1 MGNINVDSSFI
12 MTMGDSLVSQYA
24 ELRREMVEQIARHAQ
39 MAARE
44 TGKAALSEKVMEVMK
59 VVPRHE
65 FVPVELRA
73 FAYTDSPL
81 PIGYDK
87 TISQPFIVALMTD
100 LLDLQPTDRVLD
112 IGTGLGYQAAILA
125 KLVDC
130 VYTVEIL
137 EELADGARR
146 RLSEQGSI
154 NVELLVGDGSR
165 GWSEHAPFDK
175 ILVAAAPDLIPTPL
189 LAQLKPGG
197 RMVIPAGIEDAQ
209 QLMLVRKNEKGQL
222 DVEEILPVRFSSLV
236 VSH

>member
-1 MGNINVDSSFI
+1 MSTSDSI
-12 MTMGDSLVSQYA
+12 VTQYA

-39 MAARE
+39 LAAHE
-44 TGKAALSEKVMEVMK
+44 TGKVALSEHVMEAIK
-59 VVPRHE
+59 AVPRHE

-73 FAYTDSPL
+73 FAYSDSPL

-100 LLDLQPTDRVLD
+100 LLDLKPEDRVLD
-112 IGTGLGYQAAILA
+112 VGTGLGYQAAILA
-125 KLVDC
+125 KLVER

-137 EELADGARR
+137 EELAEGARR
-146 RLSEQGSI
+146 RVTEQGAD
-154 NVELLVGDGSR
+154 NVDFRVGDGSK
-165 GWSEHAPFDK
+165 GWPEHAPYDK

-197 RMVIPAGIEDAQ
+197 KMVIPAGIESAQ
-209 QLMLVRKNEKGQL
+209 QLMLVEKNDQGQL
-222 DVEEILPVRFSSLV
+222 NVEEILPVRFSSLT

>member
-1 MGNINVDSSFI
+1 MS
-12 MTMGDSLVSQYA
+12 TGDAIVSQFA

-39 MAARE
+39 LAARE
-44 TGKAALSEKVMEVMK
+44 TGKATLSETVMEVMK
-59 VVPRHE
+59 AVPRHE

-73 FAYTDSPL
+73 FAYSDSPL

-100 LLDLQPTDRVLD
+100 LLDLQPSDRVLD

-125 KLVDC
+125 KLVDR

-146 RLSEQGSI
+146 RLADQGTI
-154 NVELLVGDGSR
+154 NVELRVGDGSN

-197 RMVIPAGIEDAQ
+197 KMVIPAGIEDAQ
-209 QLMLVRKNEKGQL
+209 QLMLVKKNEKGQL
-222 DVEEILPVRFSSLV
+222 NVEEILPVRFSSLV

>member
-1 MGNINVDSSFI
+1 
-12 MTMGDSLVSQYA
+12 MTTGDSLVSQYA

-44 TGKAALSEKVMEVMK
+44 TGKAALSEKVMDVMK
-59 VVPRHE
+59 AVPRHE

-100 LLDLQPTDRVLD
+100 LLDLHPTDRVLD

-125 KLVDC
+125 KLVER
-130 VYTVEIL
+130 VYTMEIL

-146 RLSEQGSI
+146 RLTEQGSV
-154 NVELLVGDGSR
+154 NVELRVGDGSR

-197 RMVIPAGIEDAQ
+197 KMVIPAGIEDAQ
-209 QLMLVRKNEKGQL
+209 QLMLVQKNEKGQL
-222 DVEEILPVRFSSLV
+222 NVEEILPVRFSSLV

>member
-1 MGNINVDSSFI
+1 MS
-12 MTMGDSLVSQYA
+12 TGDSLVSQYA

-39 MAARE
+39 LAARE
-44 TGKAALSEKVMEVMK
+44 TGKAVLSENVMEVMK
-59 VVPRHE
+59 AVPRHE

-112 IGTGLGYQAAILA
+112 VGTGLGYQAAILA
-125 KLVDC
+125 KLVDR

-146 RLSEQGSI
+146 RLTEQGSI
-154 NVELLVGDGSR
+154 NVELRVGDGSK

-209 QLMLVRKNEKGQL
+209 QLMLVKKNDNGQL
-222 DVEEILPVRFSSLV
+222 NVEEILPVRFSSLV

>member
-1 MGNINVDSSFI
+1 MSTSDSI
-12 MTMGDSLVSQYA
+12 VTQYA

-39 MAARE
+39 LAAHE
-44 TGKAALSEKVMEVMK
+44 TGKLALSEHVMEVIK
-59 VVPRHE
+59 AVPRHE

-73 FAYTDSPL
+73 FAYSDSPL

-100 LLDLQPTDRVLD
+100 LLDLQPEDRVLD
-112 IGTGLGYQAAILA
+112 VGTGLGYQAAILA
-125 KLVDC
+125 KLVER

-137 EELADGARR
+137 EELAEGARR
-146 RLSEQGSI
+146 RVTEQGTV
-154 NVELLVGDGSR
+154 NVEFRVGDGSK
-165 GWSEHAPFDK
+165 GWPEHAPYDK

-197 RMVIPAGIEDAQ
+197 KMVIPAGIENAQ
-209 QLMLVRKNEKGQL
+209 QLMLVEKNEKGQL
-222 DVEEILPVRFSSLV
+222 NVEEILPVRFSSLT

>member
-1 MGNINVDSSFI
+1 MS
-12 MTMGDSLVSQYA
+12 TGDAIVSQYA

-39 MAARE
+39 LAGRE
-44 TGKAALSEKVMEVMK
+44 TGKSVLSETVMEVMK
-59 VVPRHE
+59 AVPRHE

-73 FAYTDSPL
+73 FAYSDSPL

-100 LLDLQPTDRVLD
+100 LLDLQPNDRVLD
-112 IGTGLGYQAAILA
+112 VGTGLGYQAAILA
-125 KLVDC
+125 KLVDR

-137 EELADGARR
+137 EELAEGAKR
-146 RLSEQGSI
+146 RLADLGTI
-154 NVELLVGDGSR
+154 NVELRVGDGSN
-165 GWSEHAPFDK
+165 GWSEYAPFDK

-189 LAQLKPGG
+189 LTQLNPGG

-209 QLMLVRKNEKGQL
+209 QLMLVEKNDKGQL
-222 DVEEILPVRFSSLV
+222 NVEEILPVRFSSLV

>member
-1 MGNINVDSSFI
+1 MSA
-12 MTMGDSLVSQYA
+12 GDSVVSQYT

-39 MAARE
+39 LAARE
-44 TGKAALSEKVMEVMK
+44 TGKLTLSDNVMEAMQA
-59 VVPRHE
+59 VPRHE

-73 FAYTDSPL
+73 FAYSDSPL

-100 LLDLQPTDRVLD
+100 LLDVQPGDRVLD
-112 IGTGLGYQAAILA
+112 VGTGLGYQAAILA
-125 KLVDC
+125 KLADR

-146 RLSEQGSI
+146 RLTEQGAI
-154 NVELLVGDGSR
+154 NVEMRVGDGSK
-165 GWSEHAPFDK
+165 GWPEHAPFDK
-175 ILVAAAPDLIPTPL
+175 ILVAAAPDLIPTAL

-209 QLMLVRKNEKGQL
+209 QLMLVEKNEKGQHNVDEVL
-222 DVEEILPVRFSSLV
+222 AVRFSSLT